1 MIGNLDKKEIIAW
14 LKENDPQR
22 LNRLWQAAD
31 AVRREQVGDAV
42 HLRGIIEISNYCRRY
57 CHYCGINAANKKLQ
71 RYLMPGDEILEAVR
85 QIENFGYG
93 TVVLQ
98 AGEDL
103 RIGADWMAGIIQ
115 SIKKETSLAVTL
127 SLGERSK
134 TDFEIWKAAGA
145 DRYLL
150 KFETGNPALFDKIHP
165 PLSHGWRN
173 RFEILA
179 YLQKLGYE
187 TGSGVMIGIPGQ
199 TYGDLA
205 EDLLTF
211 KKLNPDMIG
220 CGPFLAH
227 PDTPLGRAFRDGMND
242 ADQVPNTE
250 MTTYKVMALTRICC
264 PKANIP
270 TTTALATLNSRNG
283 RELGLKRGANVI
295 MPNVTPVKYRQ
306 YYEIYPN
313 RICLREF
320 GEDSDQIIKTRII
333 NAERTIAVGKG
344 PSLNYIHRNRSNT
357 GRTDK

>member
-1 MIGNLDKKEIIAW
+1 MIGNLNKKEIIAW
-14 LKENDPQR
+14 LKEDDARR
-22 LNRLWQAAD
+22 LKRLWEAAD
-31 AVRREQVGDAV
+31 TVRREQVGDAV

-57 CHYCGINAANKKLQ
+57 CHYCGINAANKQLQ
-71 RYLMPGDEILEAVR
+71 RYLMPGDEILEAVG

-98 AGEDL
+98 AGEDP

-134 TDFEIWKAAGA
+134 ADLKLWKKAGA

-150 KFETGNPALFDKIHP
+150 KFETSNPALFDKIHP
-165 PLSHGWRN
+165 PVNHGWKN

-179 YLQKLGYE
+179 YLQELGYE

-199 TYGDLA
+199 TYADLA

-211 KKLNPDMIG
+211 KKLNLDMIG

-227 PDTPLGRAFRDGMND
+227 PDTLLGNAFKERMHDT
-242 ADQVPNTE
+242 DQVPNTE
-250 MTTYKVMALTRICC
+250 MTTYKVMALTRILC
-264 PKANIP
+264 PNSNIP
-270 TTTALATLNSRNG
+270 TTTALATLNSKNG
-283 RELGLKRGANVI
+283 REQGLKRGANVI
-295 MPNVTPVKYRQ
+295 MPNVTPVRYRQ

-320 GEDSDQIIKTRII
+320 GQDSDQIIKARII

-344 PSLNYIHRNRSNT
+344 AALSYIQRNRNNK